1 MKIVSV
7 SFTNS
12 INLMSVQQNLS
23 IDDLRVKDILDY
35 YAAKYNQ
42 PDFITDDPIS
52 IPHQFTKKQDIEIA
66 GFWTSVLSWGQR
78 KSIIKSASRLMA
90 LMDNAPHQL

>member
-52 IPHQFTKKQDIEIA
+52 IPHQFTKNRILKLQAFGPLYCRGDSENPLSKVPA
-66 GFWTSVLSWGQR
+66 G
-78 KSIIKSASRLMA
+78 
-90 LMDNAPHQL
+90 